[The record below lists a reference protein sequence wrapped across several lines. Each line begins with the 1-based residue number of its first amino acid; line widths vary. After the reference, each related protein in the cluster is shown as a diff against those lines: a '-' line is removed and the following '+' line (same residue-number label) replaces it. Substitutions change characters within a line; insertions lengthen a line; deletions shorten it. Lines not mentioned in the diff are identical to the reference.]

1 MKGEHHC
8 LLFNPQK
15 VTIGYCACRR
25 NVERQSSK
33 AIFPD
38 KILVA
43 EYAERCFLACFG
55 FGAEFYHTFLDY
67 KHCICRFTLSEDNLF
82 LPKGHNLSAITDGG
96 KEDFTVEITSCF
108 RSHIN
113 GQCSALHFILARRR
127 MLQKDELSH
136 TQRNA

>member
-25 NVERQSSK
+25 NVERQSRK

-43 EYAERCFLACFG
+43 EYAERCFLASFG
-55 FGAEFYHTFLDY
+55 FGAQFYHTFLDY
-67 KHCICRFTLSEDNLF
+67 KHCVRRFALSEDNLF
-82 LPKGHNLSAITDGG
+82 LPKGHNLSAIADSG
-96 KEDFTVEITSCF
+96 KEEFGVEIGFGFSI
-108 RSHIN
+108 HIN
-113 GQCSALHFILARRR
+113 GHCSARGVAHLNLAER
-127 MLQKDELSH
+127 
-136 TQRNA
+136 